1 MYFLFYVEAFD
12 LLLLDQL
19 LLEFLDSFEIPSG
32 RYRSQLH
39 RRIYSFYRVTE
50 AAIEAIAVIVVL
62 VLIQIVAPRPNRKIN
77 LLNGN
82 CSGSL
87 TKLRLHQM

>member
-1 MYFLFYVEAFD
+1 MYFVFYIQAFY
-12 LLLLDQL
+12 LLLQDQL

-87 TKLRLHQM
+87 TQFRVP